1 MPKAR
6 DYAKEW
12 QREKEHRAQT
22 EGRVSVKMT
31 PELADA
37 FTKKCAQNGTT
48 KNAVLKSYIERYVYQ
63 NFDQPS
69 E

>member
-37 FTKKCAQNGTT
+37 FTKKCAQ
-48 KNAVLKSYIERYVYQ
+48 I
-63 NFDQPS
+63 
-69 E
+69 